1 MKAYI
6 AKATIAIDQREEL
19 RASDTFTLTVIPGGG
34 NIRTQGNGLMRFTFI
49 ATTLFAALSS
59 TAAPASP
66 EEWWS
71 PLRRLDAQWASIPTC
86 SEFMTRLNEAGRVL
100 TPPFKFELDINS
112 SKSEPVL
119 FESFWLTYTYRG
131 EDTNEGVL
139 DCVDGKF
146 SELQLDTLVGFGKE
160 WQQPQRSADLAAALI
175 YAYTAYPVANVTE
188 AARMLVA
195 NKPKSLA
202 DAAHPAMIYLT
213 WHAEISLN
221 YSLINMTS
229 GICNDKLFPTI
240 CPTAPA
246 GKVHFKRFPSN

>member
-1 MKAYI
+1 
-6 AKATIAIDQREEL
+6 
-19 RASDTFTLTVIPGGG
+19 
-34 NIRTQGNGLMRFTFI
+34 MRFTFI

-59 TAAPASP
+59 TAAPAAP
-66 EEWWS
+66 QEWWS

-100 TPPFKFELDINS
+100 TLPPPFKFERDINS
-112 SKSEPVL
+112 SKYEPVL
-119 FESFWLTYTYRG
+119 FESFWLTYTYGG
-131 EDTNEGVL
+131 EDTNEGIL

-146 SELQLDTLVGFGKE
+146 SELQLDTLVAFGKE
-160 WQQPQRSADLAAALI
+160 WQQSQRSADLAAALI

-195 NKPKSLA
+195 NKPKRLA
-202 DAAHPAMIYLT
+202 DAAHPAIIDLT
-213 WHAEISLN
+213 WHAKISLN